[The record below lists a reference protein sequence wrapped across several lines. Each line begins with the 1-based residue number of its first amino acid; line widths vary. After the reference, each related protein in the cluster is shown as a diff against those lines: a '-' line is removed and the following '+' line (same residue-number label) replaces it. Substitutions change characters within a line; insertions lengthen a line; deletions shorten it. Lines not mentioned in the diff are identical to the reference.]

1 MIFDLEE
8 LKKEIKYKTSRS
20 SGAGGQNVNKVETK
34 VSLLWDFEN
43 SKLFAENQKS
53 ILKNKLFNR
62 LQAEGLIQVD
72 ASESRSQLANK
83 DIAFEKLI
91 QLIEQALKVYKKRV
105 PTKIPR
111 SKILAR
117 LDRKTKHAEKKSNR
131 RWRLD

>member
-1 MIFDLEE
+1 MMVDLTE

-43 SKLFAENQKS
+43 SLLFTENQKS
-53 ILKNKLFNR
+53 ILRNKLSNR
-62 LQAEGLIQVD
+62 LQAEGMIQVD

-83 DIAFEKLI
+83 DISFEKLV
-91 QLIEQALKVYKKRV
+91 QLIEQSLKTNKKRI

-117 LDRKTKHAEKKSNR
+117 LDRKTKQAEKKSNR
-131 RWRLD
+131 RWRMD

>member
-1 MIFDLEE
+1 MIFDSKE

-20 SGAGGQNVNKVETK
+20 SGAGGQNVNKVETR

-43 SKLFAENQKS
+43 SFLFTENQKS
-53 ILKNKLFNR
+53 ILRSKLSNR
-62 LQAEGLIQVD
+62 LQAEGFIQID
-72 ASESRSQLANK
+72 ASESRSQLRNK
-83 DIAFEKLI
+83 DIAFEKLVQFI
-91 QLIEQALKVYKKRV
+91 VQALKTDNKRI

-131 RWRLD
+131 RWRMD

>member
-1 MIFDLEE
+1 MIFDLKE

-20 SGAGGQNVNKVETK
+20 SGSGGQNVNKVETK
-34 VSLLWDFEN
+34 VSLLWDFNN
-43 SKLFAENQKS
+43 SQLFSENQKS
-53 ILKNKLFNR
+53 ILKSKFSNR
-62 LQAEGLIQVD
+62 IQADNYIQID

-83 DIAFEKLI
+83 DIAFEKLVK
-91 QLIEQALKVYKKRV
+91 LIEQALKENKKRI

-131 RWRLD
+131 RWRMD

>member
-1 MIFDLEE
+1 MIVDSEG
-8 LKKEIKYKTSRS
+8 LKKEIKYKTARS

-43 SKLFAENQKS
+43 SQLLNENQKF
-53 ILKNKLFNR
+53 ILGTKLFNR
-62 LQAEGLIQVD
+62 LQSEGMLQID

-83 DIAFEKLI
+83 DIAFEKL
-91 QLIEQALKVYKKRV
+91 LSLVNQALKVDKKRI

-117 LDRKTKHAEKKSNR
+117 LDRKTKHGEKKSNR
-131 RWRLD
+131 RWKMD

>member
-1 MIFDLEE
+1 MIFDLKE

-34 VSLLWDFEN
+34 VSLLWDFNN
-43 SKLFAENQKS
+43 SQLFSENQKS
-53 ILKNKLFNR
+53 ILKSKFSNR
-62 LQAEGLIQVD
+62 IQADNYIQID

-83 DIAFEKLI
+83 DIAFEKLVK
-91 QLIEQALKVYKKRV
+91 LIEQALKENKKRI

-131 RWRLD
+131 RWRMD

>member
-1 MIFDLEE
+1 MIFDLEGI
-8 LKKEIKYKTSRS
+8 KREIKFKTARS

-43 SKLFAENQKS
+43 SKLLNENQK
-53 ILKNKLFNR
+53 ITLRTKLANR
-62 LQAEGLIQVD
+62 LQAEGMIQID
-72 ASESRSQLANK
+72 ASDSRSQLANK
-83 DIAFEKLI
+83 EIAFEKL
-91 QLIEQALKVYKKRV
+91 LSFVEGALKVSKNRI

-131 RWRLD
+131 RWKMD